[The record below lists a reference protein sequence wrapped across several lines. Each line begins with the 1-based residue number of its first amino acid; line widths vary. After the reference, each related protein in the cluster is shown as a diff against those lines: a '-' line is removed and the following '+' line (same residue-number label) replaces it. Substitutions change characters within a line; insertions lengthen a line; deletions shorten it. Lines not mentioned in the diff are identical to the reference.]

1 MKNKLFSF
9 LHKTSFIFFIC
20 SLLVL
25 VGCRT
30 KTVVIHEEYEE
41 DYSKSLNIEEIENFA
56 LKDEWVEMRQCLQ
69 NIHPKYL
76 NDREKSQVL
85 YWLGVSNFFLG
96 KELQAKDYWQKSL
109 SYEPS
114 IFIKQKIISFG
125 IERKMPEQNRDH
137 VRSSGHDSEMHEQW
151 IVQCGLFSLKRSA
164 NSFLQDL
171 KWKRINAHLDLI
183 NFQGKSL
190 WLVWLGPFQGEVEAK
205 SVKDKLKK
213 QRIDSVVKEKEQL
226 F

>member
-1 MKNKLFSF
+1 MTNNVFCF
-9 LHKTSFIFFIC
+9 LSKTSKILLII
-20 SLLVL
+20 SLLLL

-30 KTVVIHEEYEE
+30 KTVVIKEYYEE
-41 DYSKSLNIEEIENFA
+41 DYSKSLDLQEIERYA
-56 LKDEWVEMRQCLQ
+56 LKDEWVLMRQNLQ

-76 NDREKSQVL
+76 NDVEKSQVL

-114 IFIKQKIISFG
+114 VFIRQKIASFG
-125 IERKMPEQNRDH
+125 IEGKIPIQSKIN
-137 VRSSGHDSEMHEQW
+137 VRESGHDSEIHEQW

-205 SVKDKLKK
+205 KMKAMLKK
-213 QRIDSVVKEKEQL
+213 QGMDSIVKEKGQL